1 MISYYCKILC
11 HDQVYTLLLAICQ
24 NLQNL
29 SKLLTLYY
37 IILMLFNLTEK
48 QHNLLRALGFT
59 LAAMALYIPANIYP
73 FMTMKYS
80 GMYRYTTIWDGIR
93 SLYDDNMLITATI
106 VLMASI
112 IIPIFKLIAL
122 LFIIINDLLNIGYNM
137 RMTLLAL
144 IDFIGR
150 WSMLDI
156 FLVAIMVALVKF
168 GSFATVSADSGT
180 YLFSCVVILT
190 MLASASL
197 SECYEEQLCEISY

>member
-1 MISYYCKILC
+1 MNVNIS
-11 HDQVYTLLLAICQ
+11 
-24 NLQNL
+24 
-29 SKLLTLYY
+29 
-37 IILMLFNLTEK
+37 EK

-59 LAAMALYIPANIYP
+59 LAALALYIPANIYP

-80 GMYRYTTIWDGIR
+80 GQYHYTTIWDGIR

-112 IIPIFKLIAL
+112 IIPVFKLIAL
-122 LFIIINDLLNIGYNM
+122 FFIIITDLLNICYNV
-137 RMTLLAL
+137 RTSLLAL
-144 IDFIGR
+144 VDFIGR

-180 YLFSCVVILT
+180 YLLGCVVILT

-197 SECYEEQLCEISY
+197 SECYEEQVCEISS

>member
-1 MISYYCKILC
+1 MNVNI
-11 HDQVYTLLLAICQ
+11 
-24 NLQNL
+24 
-29 SKLLTLYY
+29 
-37 IILMLFNLTEK
+37 TEK

-59 LAAMALYIPANIYP
+59 LAAFALYIPANIYP

-80 GMYRYTTIWDGIR
+80 GQYHYTTIWDGIR

-112 IIPIFKLIAL
+112 IIPVFKLIAL
-122 LFIIINDLLNIGYNM
+122 FFIIIADLFDIAYNV
-137 RMTLLAL
+137 RTSLLAL
-144 IDFIGR
+144 VDFIGR

-180 YLFSCVVILT
+180 YLLGCVVILT

-197 SECYEEQLCEISY
+197 SECYEEKVCETSS